1 MKWFKDLDNEERFQF
16 TLLGIALLL
25 IITVV
30 PILVIN
36 FGILKTLSVLVIAFV
51 VIYVAVISIPYVII
65 ALFTV
70 GLAYL
75 MVMPWN

>member
-51 VIYVAVISIPYVII
+51 AIYVAVISIPYVII

>member
-36 FGILKTLSVLVIAFV
+36 FGILKTL
-51 VIYVAVISIPYVII
+51 
-65 ALFTV
+65 
-70 GLAYL
+70 
-75 MVMPWN
+75 

>member
-1 MKWFKDLDNEERFQF
+1 MKWFNDLDNEERFQF

-25 IITVV
+25 IITVI

-36 FGILKTLSVLVIAFV
+36 FGILKTLSILVIAFV
-51 VIYVAVISIPYVII
+51 AIYVAVISIPYLII

-70 GLAYL
+70 GLAYI

>member
-1 MKWFKDLDNEERFQF
+1 MKWFNGLDNEERFQF

-51 VIYVAVISIPYVII
+51 AIYVAVISIPYLII
-65 ALFTV
+65 ALFTI
-70 GLAYL
+70 GLAYI